1 MLKKYRYSN
10 QCFIFNMLKLVCI
23 PAFNEEK
30 PVIDVIKKSLNY
42 VDQVIVCDDGSSDL
56 TAEKAKIAGA
66 IVIKHKKNMGKGHAM
81 KSLFKYAKDVGA
93 DAMITIDGDG
103 QFLAEQIPTLLQP
116 ILDNSYDV
124 VIGNR
129 FSDDKEMPSYRKI
142 GNKILDRITKLAAD
156 LPFSDTQSGF
166 RSYSKKAIQ
175 SLDFSTS
182 GFGVDS
188 EILIDAVDKGLKITE
203 TDVTVLYDTGL
214 KTSTKDPVSHSMS
227 VIGSLLESIAI
238 HHPLKY
244 LGIPGIILLLIG
256 FGFATYSI
264 SIFNTTGN
272 FSLPSVLI
280 TMSSLILGLILLL
293 MSVVLYSI
301 SHNKKNMDI

>member
-1 MLKKYRYSN
+1 
-10 QCFIFNMLKLVCI
+10 MLKLVCI
-23 PAFNEEK
+23 PTFNEEK
-30 PVIDVIKKSLNY
+30 PIADVIKKSLKY

-66 IVIKHKKNMGKGHAM
+66 VVIKHEKNMGKGHAM
-81 KSLFKYAKDVGA
+81 KSLFKYAKDVNA
-93 DAMITIDGDG
+93 DIIVTIDGDG
-103 QFLAEQIPTLLQP
+103 QFLPEQIETLLKP
-116 ILDNSYDV
+116 ILENSYDV

-129 FSDDKEMPSYRKI
+129 FSDDEEMPSYRKI
-142 GNKILDRITKLAAD
+142 GNKMLDRITKLAAD

-175 SLDFSTS
+175 SIDFSTN

-188 EILIDAVDKGLKITE
+188 EILIDAADKGLKITE
-203 TDVTVLYDTGL
+203 TDVTVLYNTGL
-214 KTSTKDPVSHSMS
+214 KTSSQDPVTHTMG
-227 VIGSLLESIAI
+227 VVASLLESIAI

-256 FGFATYSI
+256 FGFTTYAI
-264 SIFNTTGN
+264 SIFNETGN
-272 FSLPSVLI
+272 FPLPSILI

-301 SHNKKNMDI
+301 SRHKI

>member
-1 MLKKYRYSN
+1 
-10 QCFIFNMLKLVCI
+10 MLKLACI

-30 PVIDVIKKSLNY
+30 PIVDVIKKSLKY

-56 TAEKAKIAGA
+56 TAEQAKIAGA
-66 IVIKHKKNMGKGHAM
+66 VVIKHEKNMGKGHAM
-81 KSLFKYAKDVGA
+81 KSLFKYAKDIDA
-93 DAMITIDGDG
+93 DVIVTIDGDG
-103 QFLAEQIPTLLQP
+103 QFLPEQIETLLQP
-116 ILDNSYDV
+116 ILENSYDV

-142 GNKILDRITKLAAD
+142 GNKMLDRITKLAAD

-175 SLDFSTS
+175 SIDFSTN

-214 KTSTKDPVSHSMS
+214 KTSTKDPVTHTMG
-227 VIGSLLESIAI
+227 VVASLLESIAI

-244 LGIPGIILLLIG
+244 LGIPGMILLLIG
-256 FGFATYSI
+256 LGFATYSI
-264 SIFNTTGN
+264 SIFNETGN

-280 TMSSLILGLILLL
+280 AMSSLIIGLILLL

-301 SHNKKNMDI
+301 SSNRKV

>member
-1 MLKKYRYSN
+1 
-10 QCFIFNMLKLVCI
+10 MLKLVCI

-30 PVIDVIKKSLNY
+30 PIVDVIKKSLNY
-42 VDQVIVCDDGSSDL
+42 ADQVIVCDDGSLDL
-56 TAEKAKIAGA
+56 TAEQAKIAGA

-81 KSLFKYAKDVGA
+81 KSLFKYARDVGA
-93 DAMITIDGDG
+93 DVIVTIDGDG
-103 QFLAEQIPTLLQP
+103 QFLAEQIPSLFQP
-116 ILDNSYDV
+116 ILENSYDV

-129 FSDDKEMPSYRKI
+129 FSDDEEMPSYRKI
-142 GNKILDRITKLAAD
+142 GNKMLDRITKLAAD

-175 SLDFSTS
+175 SIDFSTS

-188 EILIDAVDKGLKITE
+188 EILIDAVDKGLRITE
-203 TDVTVLYDTGL
+203 TKVTVLYDTGL
-214 KTSTKDPVSHSMS
+214 KTSTKDPISHSMS
-227 VIGSLLESIAI
+227 VIASLLESIAI

-256 FGFATYSI
+256 LGFTTYSI
-264 SIFNTTGN
+264 SNFNETGN
-272 FSLPSVLI
+272 FSLPPIL
-280 TMSSLILGLILLL
+280 TAMSSLITGLILLL

-301 SHNKKNMDI
+301 SNNKKV

>member
-1 MLKKYRYSN
+1 
-10 QCFIFNMLKLVCI
+10 MLKLVCI

-30 PVIDVIKKSLNY
+30 PIVDVIKKSLKY

-66 IVIKHKKNMGKGHAM
+66 VVIKHEKNMGKGHAM
-81 KSLFKYAKDVGA
+81 KSLFKYAKDIDA
-93 DAMITIDGDG
+93 DVIVTIDGDG
-103 QFLAEQIPTLLQP
+103 QFLPEQIGTLLKP
-116 ILDNSYDV
+116 ILENSYDV

-129 FSDDKEMPSYRKI
+129 LSDDKEMPSYRKI
-142 GNKILDRITKLAAD
+142 GNKMLDKITKLAAE

-175 SLDFSTS
+175 SIDFSTN

-203 TDVTVLYDTGL
+203 TSVTVLYNTGL
-214 KTSTKDPVSHSMS
+214 KTSTKDPVTHTMG
-227 VIGSLLESIAI
+227 VIASLLESIAI

-244 LGIPGIILLLIG
+244 LGIPGIVLLIIG

-264 SIFNTTGN
+264 SIFNETGF

-280 TMSSLILGLILLL
+280 TMGSLIIGLILLL

-301 SHNKKNMDI
+301 SRHKTM

>member
-1 MLKKYRYSN
+1 
-10 QCFIFNMLKLVCI
+10 MLKLVCI

-30 PVIDVIKKSLNY
+30 PIVDVIKKSLNY
-42 VDQVIVCDDGSSDL
+42 ADQVIVCDDGSLDL
-56 TAEKAKIAGA
+56 TAKQAMLAGA
-66 IVIKHKKNMGKGHAM
+66 IVIKHEKNMGKGHAM
-81 KSLFKYAKDVGA
+81 KSLFKYAKDVDA
-93 DAMITIDGDG
+93 DVIVTIDGDG
-103 QFLAEQIPTLLQP
+103 QFLAEQIPSLLQP
-116 ILDNSYDV
+116 ILENSYDV

-142 GNKILDRITKLAAD
+142 GNKMLDRITKLAAD

-175 SLDFSTS
+175 SIDFSTS

-214 KTSTKDPVSHSMS
+214 KTSTKDPISHSMS

-256 FGFATYSI
+256 LGFTTYSI
-264 SIFNTTGN
+264 SIFNITGN
-272 FSLPSVLI
+272 FSLPSVL
-280 TMSSLILGLILLL
+280 TAMCSLIIGLILLQ

-301 SHNKKNMDI
+301 SNNKKI

>member
-1 MLKKYRYSN
+1 
-10 QCFIFNMLKLVCI
+10 MLKLACI

-30 PVIDVIKKSLNY
+30 PIVDVIKKSLKY

-56 TAEKAKIAGA
+56 TAEQAKIAGA
-66 IVIKHKKNMGKGHAM
+66 VVIKHEKNMGKGHAM
-81 KSLFKYAKDVGA
+81 KSLFKYAKDIDA
-93 DAMITIDGDG
+93 DVIVTIDGDG
-103 QFLAEQIPTLLQP
+103 QFLPEQIETLLQP
-116 ILDNSYDV
+116 ILENSYDV

-129 FSDDKEMPSYRKI
+129 FSDDEEMPSYRKI
-142 GNKILDRITKLAAD
+142 GNKMLDRITKLAAD

-175 SLDFSTS
+175 SIDFSTS

-188 EILIDAVDKGLKITE
+188 EILIDAVDKGLRITE
-203 TDVTVLYDTGL
+203 TKVTVLYDTGL
-214 KTSTKDPVSHSMS
+214 KTSTKDPISHSMS
-227 VIGSLLESIAI
+227 VIASLLESIAI

-256 FGFATYSI
+256 LGFTTYSI
-264 SIFNTTGN
+264 SNFNETGN
-272 FSLPSVLI
+272 FSLPPIL
-280 TMSSLILGLILLL
+280 TAMSSLITGFILLL

-301 SHNKKNMDI
+301 SNNKKV

>member
-1 MLKKYRYSN
+1 
-10 QCFIFNMLKLVCI
+10 MLKLACI

-30 PVIDVIKKSLNY
+30 PIVDVIKKSLKY

-56 TAEKAKIAGA
+56 TAEQAKIAGA
-66 IVIKHKKNMGKGHAM
+66 VVIKHEKNMGKGHAM
-81 KSLFKYAKDVGA
+81 KSLFKYAKDIDA
-93 DAMITIDGDG
+93 DVIVTIDGDG
-103 QFLAEQIPTLLQP
+103 QFLPEQIETLLQP
-116 ILDNSYDV
+116 ILENSYDV

-142 GNKILDRITKLAAD
+142 GNKMLDKITKLAAE

-175 SLDFSTS
+175 SIDFSTN

-214 KTSTKDPVSHSMS
+214 KTSTKDPVTHTMG
-227 VIGSLLESIAI
+227 VVASLLESIAI

-244 LGIPGIILLLIG
+244 LGIPGMILLLIG
-256 FGFATYSI
+256 LGFATYSI
-264 SIFNTTGN
+264 SIFNETGN

-280 TMSSLILGLILLL
+280 TMSSLIIGLILLL

-301 SHNKKNMDI
+301 SHNRKV

>member
-1 MLKKYRYSN
+1 
-10 QCFIFNMLKLVCI
+10 MLKLVCI

-30 PVIDVIKKSLNY
+30 PIVDVIKKSLNY
-42 VDQVIVCDDGSSDL
+42 ADQVIVCDDGSLDL
-56 TAEKAKIAGA
+56 TAKQAMLAGA
-66 IVIKHKKNMGKGHAM
+66 IVIKHEKNMGKGHAM
-81 KSLFKYAKDVGA
+81 KSLFKYAKDVDA
-93 DAMITIDGDG
+93 DVIVTIDGDG
-103 QFLAEQIPTLLQP
+103 QFLAEQIPSLLQP
-116 ILDNSYDV
+116 ILENSYDV

-129 FSDDKEMPSYRKI
+129 FSDHKEMPSYRKI
-142 GNKILDRITKLAAD
+142 GNKMLDRITKLAAE

-175 SLDFSTS
+175 SINFSTS

-214 KTSTKDPVSHSMS
+214 KTSTKDPISHSMS

-256 FGFATYSI
+256 LGFTTYSI
-264 SIFNTTGN
+264 SIFNITGN
-272 FSLPSVLI
+272 FSLPSVL
-280 TMSSLILGLILLL
+280 TAMCSLIIGLILLQ

-301 SHNKKNMDI
+301 SNNKKI

>member
-1 MLKKYRYSN
+1 
-10 QCFIFNMLKLVCI
+10 MLKLVCI

-30 PVIDVIKKSLNY
+30 PIVDVIKKSLNY
-42 VDQVIVCDDGSSDL
+42 ADQVIVCDDGSSDL
-56 TAEKAKIAGA
+56 TAEQAKIAGA

-81 KSLFKYAKDVGA
+81 KSLFKYARDVGA
-93 DAMITIDGDG
+93 DVIVTIDGDG
-103 QFLAEQIPTLLQP
+103 QFLAEQIPSLFQP
-116 ILDNSYDV
+116 ILENSYDV

-129 FSDDKEMPSYRKI
+129 FSDDEEMPSYRKI
-142 GNKILDRITKLAAD
+142 GNKMLDRITKLAAD

-175 SLDFSTS
+175 SIDFSTS

-188 EILIDAVDKGLKITE
+188 EILIDAVDKGLRITE
-203 TDVTVLYDTGL
+203 TKVTVLYDTGL
-214 KTSTKDPVSHSMS
+214 KTSTKDPISHSMS
-227 VIGSLLESIAI
+227 VIASLLESIAI

-256 FGFATYSI
+256 LGFTTYSI
-264 SIFNTTGN
+264 SNFNETGN
-272 FSLPSVLI
+272 FSLPPIL
-280 TMSSLILGLILLL
+280 TAMSSLIIGLILLL

-301 SHNKKNMDI
+301 SNNKKV

>member
-1 MLKKYRYSN
+1 
-10 QCFIFNMLKLVCI
+10 MLKLACI

-30 PVIDVIKKSLNY
+30 PIVDVIKKSLKY

-56 TAEKAKIAGA
+56 TAEQAKIAGA
-66 IVIKHKKNMGKGHAM
+66 VVIKHEKNMGKGHAM
-81 KSLFKYAKDVGA
+81 KSLFKYAKDIDA
-93 DAMITIDGDG
+93 DVIVTIDGDG
-103 QFLAEQIPTLLQP
+103 QFLPEQIETLLQP
-116 ILDNSYDV
+116 ILENSYDV

-129 FSDDKEMPSYRKI
+129 FSDDEEMPSYRKI
-142 GNKILDRITKLAAD
+142 GNKMLDRITKLAAE

-175 SLDFSTS
+175 SIDFSTN

-214 KTSTKDPVSHSMS
+214 KTSTKDPVTHTMG
-227 VIGSLLESIAI
+227 VIASLLESIAI

-244 LGIPGIILLLIG
+244 LGIPGMILLLIG
-256 FGFATYSI
+256 LGFATYSI
-264 SIFNTTGN
+264 SIFNESGN

-280 TMSSLILGLILLL
+280 TMSSLIIGLILLL

-301 SHNKKNMDI
+301 SHNRKV

>member
-1 MLKKYRYSN
+1 
-10 QCFIFNMLKLVCI
+10 MLKLVCI

-30 PVIDVIKKSLNY
+30 PIVDVIKKSLKY
-42 VDQVIVCDDGSSDL
+42 VDQVIVCDDGSLDL
-56 TAEKAKIAGA
+56 TAEHAKIAGA
-66 IVIKHKKNMGKGHAM
+66 IVIKHEKNMGKGDAM

-93 DAMITIDGDG
+93 DAMVTIDGDG
-103 QFLAEQIPTLLQP
+103 QFLAEQIPSLLQP
-116 ILDNSYDV
+116 ILDNSSDV

-129 FSDDKEMPSYRKI
+129 FSNDKEMPSYRKI
-142 GNKILDRITKLAAD
+142 GNKMLDRITKLAAD

-175 SLDFSTS
+175 SIDFSTS

-188 EILIDAVDKGLKITE
+188 EILIDAVDKGLRITE
-203 TDVTVLYDTGL
+203 TKVTVLYDTGL
-214 KTSTKDPVSHSMS
+214 KTSTKDPISHSMS
-227 VIGSLLESIAI
+227 VIASLLESIAI

-256 FGFATYSI
+256 LGFTTYSI
-264 SIFNTTGN
+264 SNFNETGN
-272 FSLPSVLI
+272 FSLPPIL
-280 TMSSLILGLILLL
+280 TAMSSLIIGLILLL

-301 SHNKKNMDI
+301 SNNKKV

>member
-1 MLKKYRYSN
+1 
-10 QCFIFNMLKLVCI
+10 MLKLVCI
-23 PAFNEEK
+23 PAFNEEN
-30 PVIDVIKKSLNY
+30 PIVDVIKKSLKY

-56 TAEKAKIAGA
+56 TAEQAKIAGA
-66 IVIKHKKNMGKGHAM
+66 VVIKHEKNMGKGHAM
-81 KSLFKYAKDVGA
+81 KSLFKYAKDIDA
-93 DAMITIDGDG
+93 DVIVTIDGDG
-103 QFLAEQIPTLLQP
+103 QFLPEQIETLLKP
-116 ILDNSYDV
+116 ILENSYDV

-129 FSDDKEMPSYRKI
+129 FSDDTEMPSYRKI
-142 GNKILDRITKLAAD
+142 GNKMLDRITKLAAE

-175 SLDFSTS
+175 SIDFSTN

-214 KTSTKDPVSHSMS
+214 KTSTKDPVTHTMG
-227 VIGSLLESIAI
+227 VVASLLESIAI

-244 LGIPGIILLLIG
+244 LGIPGMILLLIG
-256 FGFATYSI
+256 LGFATYSI
-264 SIFNTTGN
+264 SIFNETGN

-280 TMSSLILGLILLL
+280 TMSSLIIGLILLL

-301 SHNKKNMDI
+301 SSNRKV

>member
-1 MLKKYRYSN
+1 
-10 QCFIFNMLKLVCI
+10 MLKLVCI

-30 PVIDVIKKSLNY
+30 PIVDVIKKSLKY
-42 VDQVIVCDDGSSDL
+42 VDQVIVCDDGSLDL
-56 TAEKAKIAGA
+56 TAEHAKIAGA
-66 IVIKHKKNMGKGHAM
+66 IVIKHEKNMGKGDAM

-93 DAMITIDGDG
+93 DAMVTIDGDG
-103 QFLAEQIPTLLQP
+103 QFLAEQIPSLLQP
-116 ILDNSYDV
+116 ILDNSSDV

-129 FSDDKEMPSYRKI
+129 FSNDKEMPSYRKI
-142 GNKILDRITKLAAD
+142 GNKMLDRITKLAAD

-175 SLDFSTS
+175 SIDFSTS

-188 EILIDAVDKGLKITE
+188 EILINAVDKGLKITE

-214 KTSTKDPVSHSMS
+214 KTSTKDPISHSMS

-244 LGIPGIILLLIG
+244 LGIPGMILLLIG
-256 FGFATYSI
+256 LGFATYSI
-264 SIFNTTGN
+264 SNFNETGN
-272 FSLPSVLI
+272 FSLPSIL
-280 TMSSLILGLILLL
+280 TAMSSLIIGLILLL

-301 SHNKKNMDI
+301 SSSRKV

>member
-1 MLKKYRYSN
+1 
-10 QCFIFNMLKLVCI
+10 MLKLACI

-30 PVIDVIKKSLNY
+30 PIVDVIKKSLKY

-56 TAEKAKIAGA
+56 TAEQAKIAGA
-66 IVIKHKKNMGKGHAM
+66 VVIKHEKNMGKGHAM
-81 KSLFKYAKDVGA
+81 KSLFKYAKDIDA
-93 DAMITIDGDG
+93 DVIVTIDGDG
-103 QFLAEQIPTLLQP
+103 QFLPEQIETLLKP
-116 ILDNSYDV
+116 ILENSYDV

-142 GNKILDRITKLAAD
+142 GNKMLDRITKLAAE

-175 SLDFSTS
+175 SIDFSTN

-214 KTSTKDPVSHSMS
+214 KTSTKDPVTHTMG
-227 VIGSLLESIAI
+227 VVASLLESIAI

-244 LGIPGIILLLIG
+244 LGIPGMILLLIG
-256 FGFATYSI
+256 LGFATYSI
-264 SIFNTTGN
+264 SIFNETGN

-280 TMSSLILGLILLL
+280 TMSSLIIGLILLL

-301 SHNKKNMDI
+301 SSNRKV

>member
-1 MLKKYRYSN
+1 
-10 QCFIFNMLKLVCI
+10 MLKLVCI

-30 PVIDVIKKSLNY
+30 PIVDVIKKSLNY
-42 VDQVIVCDDGSSDL
+42 ADQVIVCDDGSLDL
-56 TAEKAKIAGA
+56 TAEQAKIAGA

-81 KSLFKYAKDVGA
+81 KSLFKYARDVGA
-93 DAMITIDGDG
+93 DVIVTIDGDG
-103 QFLAEQIPTLLQP
+103 QFLAEQIPSLFQP
-116 ILDNSYDV
+116 ILENSYDV

-129 FSDDKEMPSYRKI
+129 FSDDEEMPSYRKI
-142 GNKILDRITKLAAD
+142 GNKMLDRITKLAAD

-175 SLDFSTS
+175 SIDFSTN

-214 KTSTKDPVSHSMS
+214 KTSTKDPVTHTMG
-227 VIGSLLESIAI
+227 VVASLLESIAI

-256 FGFATYSI
+256 FGFTTYAI
-264 SIFNTTGN
+264 SIFNETGN
-272 FSLPSVLI
+272 FPLPSILI

-301 SHNKKNMDI
+301 SRHKI